1 MKRMMAAAL
10 VAGALLVGAA
20 PAFAQAGAWG
30 LDQREHWLQERIN
43 RGHRDGSL
51 DGREYARVQT
61 QLDNIRHDQRVM
73 AANRGGVLMPDQQRV
88 LEGRLDNVSNSIAWL
103 RHNGERRPW

>member
-1 MKRMMAAAL
+1 
-10 VAGALLVGAA
+10 
-20 PAFAQAGAWG
+20 
-30 LDQREHWLQERIN
+30 
-43 RGHRDGSL
+43 
-51 DGREYARVQT
+51 
-61 QLDNIRHDQRVM
+61 M